1 MEGQTSTPKKN
12 YRLDI
17 IIIAAILLAS
27 LLLLLIMTLSKK
39 EGSVVVVEIDGNVV
53 ATYPLDKNE
62 TYSLNGGTNV
72 LVIENGVAYLNYSN
86 CPDHTCEKTGKIQY
100 VGQSIICLPNKVA
113 ITIKDESPNGGGANG
128 GVDFVS

>member
-1 MEGQTSTPKKN
+1 MKIFKSIAKTK

-17 IIIAAILLAS
+17 IVIAAILLAS
-27 LLLLLIMTLSKK
+27 LALLLVMTLNKE
-39 EGSVVVVEIDGNVV
+39 EGSVVVVEIDGATV
-53 ATYPLDKNE
+53 ATYSLEENGE
-62 TYSLNGGTNV
+62 YSLNGGTNV
-72 LVIENGVAYLNYSN
+72 LVIEDGKAYLNYSN

-113 ITIKDESPNGGGANG
+113 ITIKGDVAEG

>member
-1 MEGQTSTPKKN
+1 MK

-17 IIIAAILLAS
+17 IIIAAILLVS
-27 LLLLLIMTLSKK
+27 LVLLLVMTLSRK
-39 EGSVVVVEIDGNVV
+39 EGAAVVVEIDGETV
-53 ATYPLDKNE
+53 ATYSLYQNGE
-62 TYSLNGGTNV
+62 YSLNGGTNV
-72 LVIENGVAYLNYSN
+72 LVIEDGVAYLNYSN

-113 ITIKDESPNGGGANG
+113 ISIRGESDG

>member
-1 MEGQTSTPKKN
+1 MKIFKFIAKTK

-17 IIIAAILLAS
+17 IVIAAIHLAS
-27 LLLLLIMTLSKK
+27 LALLLVMTLNKE
-39 EGSVVVVEIDGNVV
+39 EGSVVVVEIDGATV
-53 ATYPLDKNE
+53 ATYSLDRDGE
-62 TYSLNGGTNV
+62 YSLNGGTNV
-72 LVIENGVAYLNYSN
+72 LVIEDGKAYLNYSN

-113 ITIKDESPNGGGANG
+113 ITIKGDVAEG